1 MPAAAADADDAADAA
16 AARSPICVRGAREFS
31 RRSNDRGVKALV

>member
-1 MPAAAADADDAADAA
+1 MPAAAAADAADAD
-16 AARSPICVRGAREFS
+16 AARRPICVRGAREFS